1 MSLSTD
7 LLKSEHIG
15 IRKLKTH
22 LSRHIKNNKPII
34 VTDRGVPIDV
44 IVPYADMIELLDMV
58 DELTDM
64 ETMKTVLEGR
74 KAIRSRVKGIPV
86 SNLFNQARI
95 KRK

>member
-7 LLKSEHIG
+7 LLKSEHVG
-15 IRKLKTH
+15 IKKLKTH

-34 VTDRGVPIDV
+34 VTDRGVPVDV
-44 IVPYADMIELLDMV
+44 VVPYADMIELLDMV

-64 ETMKTVLEGR
+64 KTIRTIMEGR
-74 KAIRSRVKGIPV
+74 KAIRSGAKGIPV
-86 SNLFNQARI
+86 SNLFDRVRE